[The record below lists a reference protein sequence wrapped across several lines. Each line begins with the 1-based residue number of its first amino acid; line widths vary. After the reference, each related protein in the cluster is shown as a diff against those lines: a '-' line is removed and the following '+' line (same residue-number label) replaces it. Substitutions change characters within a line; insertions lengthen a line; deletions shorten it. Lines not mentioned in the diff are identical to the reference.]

1 VTGLGVIF
9 RADRPPE
16 ALAEFAAAA
25 ESAGLD
31 ELWLWEDCFLAG
43 ATPIGAVT

>member
-1 VTGLGVIF
+1 MTGLGVIF
-9 RADRPPE
+9 TADRPPK

-31 ELWLWEDCFLAG
+31 LAG
-43 ATPIGAVT
+43 ATPIGAIT